1 MGNTVMCP
9 KLEWSTTVKN
19 YPTTKIQF
27 FQEERRQGII
37 NYHSRHCQLQT
48 VTKRLQN

>member
-37 NYHSRHCQLQT
+37 NYHCQSQT
-48 VTKRLQN
+48 VTIPLQN